1 MRIEL
6 LQRLTVVSS
15 YIFEEITQEKTE
27 LDIAKDFWTY
37 LRSRLLDDMTQKV
50 KVSEFVEEKI
60 RTLDPDAFEA
70 KYSQSLSNILK
81 SRGQL
86 DFVCSC
92 VTMLLRFSSYG
103 QKIIDWS

>member
-37 LRSRLLDDMTQKV
+37 LRSRLLDDMT
-50 KVSEFVEEKI
+50 
-60 RTLDPDAFEA
+60 
-70 KYSQSLSNILK
+70 
-81 SRGQL
+81 
-86 DFVCSC
+86 
-92 VTMLLRFSSYG
+92 
-103 QKIIDWS
+103 